1 MSTPSHDQDPH
12 PDLPRCFTKKKDVV
26 ELVQE
31 VTSQGALADLIDPTA
46 EEPVPLTVF
55 EPAED
60 EPDRS
65 WPPEPLV
72 RTCQATTR
80 NSEAFGPMVAA
91 ESLRRNFFA
100 AGLRAFLGDG
110 ALWIWALHRVFFP
123 TFEAIVDFVH
133 VLTYIYLAAK
143 ALGGGADAVW
153 QRYLRWATAC
163 WQGRVA
169 EVLEE
174 LRRRPGGDDRS
185 GREPRGQAHRSV
197 LCDLQNDRLLRA
209 QPAPNG
215 LPSVSPTGFTGL
227 LGPGVIADQAIQS
240 AVKGTEKFWNED
252 QAETILQL
260 SAAQLS
266 EDGRLSEH
274 LKKRPISPYRHYKST
289 KRRKTG

>member
-26 ELVQE
+26 ELVQGI
-31 VTSQGALADLIDPTA
+31 TSQEALADLIDPTA
-46 EEPVPLTVF
+46 EDPVPLTVF
-55 EPAED
+55 ELAED

-72 RTCQATTR
+72 RTCQATTA
-80 NSEAFGPMVAA
+80 NSEAFGPMVAGQRCGA
-91 ESLRRNFFA
+91 TSSLP
-100 AGLRAFLGDG
+100 GCGPS
-110 ALWIWALHRVFFP
+110 WATVGCGSGLHRVFFP

-174 LRRRPGGDDRS
+174 LRAPW
-185 GREPRGQAHRSV
+185 RG
-197 LCDLQNDRLLRA
+197 
-209 QPAPNG
+209 
-215 LPSVSPTGFTGL
+215 
-227 LGPGVIADQAIQS
+227 
-240 AVKGTEKFWNED
+240 
-252 QAETILQL
+252 
-260 SAAQLS
+260 
-266 EDGRLSEH
+266 
-274 LKKRPISPYRHYKST
+274 
-289 KRRKTG
+289 